1 MTDHLHVLV
10 SGEPARLPGIGID
23 FGTSN
28 GSVAVFDGQTVRTL
42 TFGPAGEGALM
53 PTALYV
59 DRERLPTVGQPAVD
73 RYLGDNRDRRIKLRK
88 EAIGKMEMTVTLGEG
103 RGDAETIEVDAHAW
117 TDQDLPGRLFRGI
130 KSWMGDPDLERIRIF
145 GKSFALT
152 ALITPILKELADLA
166 GTARPGSGPVH
177 IGRPVHYVGD
187 SEPADRTALE
197 RMGQACGFAGIGRPV
212 LLHEPVAA
220 AISYLR
226 SHPLTVGS
234 RYLVFDFGGG
244 TLDLTAL
251 AVEPGGLEVLAND
264 GTGLG
269 GNRIDQLIYASKLFP
284 HLGRD
289 LQVYRSSTHQDR
301 KRPFRFD
308 DYAPLLLNWQ
318 NTYQLNT
325 PVLRKQISEASRT
338 GEAAARQLDR
348 LRTIITRNLSYEIL
362 SSIEAAKIR
371 LSGEASVPLDF
382 PDIDLQLTLDRDEF
396 AQILQPALAD
406 IDALVARTLTAAET
420 EPAALA
426 GIICTGGSSEIPL
439 IREHLERSI
448 GAPLLRHDAFTG
460 IAAGLAIANAYDL
473 PGS

>member
-1 MTDHLHVLV
+1 MNDHLHVLF
-10 SGEPARLPGIGID
+10 SGKPARLPGIGID

-28 GSVAVFDGQTVRTL
+28 GSVAVFDGQAVRSL
-42 TFGPAGEGALM
+42 SFGAAGEGDLM

-73 RYLGDNRDRRIKLRK
+73 RYLADNRDRQIKLKK
-88 EAIGKMEMTVTLGEG
+88 ETVGRMEMTVTLGEG

-130 KSWMGDPDLERIRIF
+130 KSWLGDPALERVQVF

-152 ALITPILKELADLA
+152 ALITPVLKELAA
-166 GTARPGSGPVH
+166 RATAARPVPGPVH
-177 IGRPVHYVGD
+177 VGRPVHYVGD
-187 SEPADRTALE
+187 SAPADRTALE
-197 RMGQACGFAGIGRPV
+197 RMVQACQFAAIGEPV
-212 LLHEPVAA
+212 LLNEPVAA

-226 SHPLTVGS
+226 SHPLAVGS

-251 AVEPGGLEVLAND
+251 AVESGGLEVLAND

-269 GNRIDQLIYASKLFP
+269 GNRIDQMIYAEKVFP

-289 LQVYRSSTHQDR
+289 LHVYRSSSHQER

-325 PVLRKQISEASRT
+325 PVLRKQITEASRT
-338 GEAAARQLDR
+338 GDEAARQLDR
-348 LRTIITRNLSYEIL
+348 LRTIVTRNLSYEIL
-362 SSIEAAKIR
+362 SAIEAAKIR
-371 LSGEASVPLDF
+371 LSREPSVALDF
-382 PDIDLQLTLDRDEF
+382 PEIDLHLTLDREEF
-396 AQILQPALAD
+396 ARILQPALAD
-406 IDALVARTLTAAET
+406 IDALVDRTLEAAET
-420 EPAALA
+420 ERSALA

-439 IREHLERSI
+439 IREHLTRLT